1 MWVYCVVLILI
12 QDDTGSIAS
21 LIALFPGSLLQ
32 EESLV
37 KFVRK
42 AVDFWHIILY
52 VINIVEKDK
61 LFYPLFVVLKASAA
75 LLSCDVLLTSK
86 CRAVSYDK
94 QVGPANRLQWTK
106 LARRNWEWRLLRST
120 AVFKATMF
128 SKVFGTQPQGKNWTA
143 CEKGQTLRIPT
154 LWVWYVEALL
164 LAMSPER
171 CQPLVR
177 YSWDEGGPSDMINTR
192 IQS

>member
-86 CRAVSYDK
+86 CRAVNYDK
-94 QVGPANRLQWTK
+94 QVGPANRLQ
-106 LARRNWEWRLLRST
+106 
-120 AVFKATMF
+120 
-128 SKVFGTQPQGKNWTA
+128 
-143 CEKGQTLRIPT
+143 
-154 LWVWYVEALL
+154 
-164 LAMSPER
+164 
-171 CQPLVR
+171 
-177 YSWDEGGPSDMINTR
+177 
-192 IQS
+192 